1 MVVVVWREGG
11 CTIVS
16 GLEVPVGRPVVIW
29 WVVLVVGRFE
39 CAGVVLLGRM
49 WVVLVNGCLMMFKQL

>member
-29 WVVLVVGRFE
+29 WVVLVVWRFE
-39 CAGVVLLGRM
+39 
-49 WVVLVNGCLMMFKQL
+49 